1 MLTRIIFILFY
12 LLHFLPLPVL
22 HLLAYPLG
30 YLAYFTLS
38 KRRRIGMINL
48 RLCFPEKSQRERQSM
63 LRANFYH
70 MAAMLLEYSF
80 CWYASAQRIKRYVHI
95 EGEEYLYQATKHHQH
110 VLLLC
115 PHFCAFELSALRLN
129 LHYSLISI
137 FTGQKNPV
145 WNQRLYD
152 GRTRFDVLHHV
163 HLIRRNE
170 KIISIIHLLKNS
182 SALFLYLPDQ
192 DFGRKDSIFVPFFG
206 VPTAT
211 TTGVSR
217 LSNLTKRHVIPM
229 IPIRHFGRLQIKI
242 FPPCERF
249 PTTDISADTTRINQL
264 IEYLIRQH
272 PTQYF
277 WLHQRFKTRP
287 PGEKSV
293 Y

>member
-1 MLTRIIFILFY
+1 M
-12 LLHFLPLPVL
+12 
-22 HLLAYPLG
+22 
-30 YLAYFTLS
+30 
-38 KRRRIGMINL
+38 
-48 RLCFPEKSQRERQSM
+48 
-63 LRANFYH
+63 
-70 MAAMLLEYSF
+70 
-80 CWYASAQRIKRYVHI
+80 
-95 EGEEYLYQATKHHQH
+95 
-110 VLLLC
+110 
-115 PHFCAFELSALRLN
+115 
-129 LHYSLISI
+129 ISI

-182 SALFLYLPDQ
+182 LALFLYLPDQ

>member
-1 MLTRIIFILFY
+1 MLYT
-12 LLHFLPLPVL
+12 
-22 HLLAYPLG
+22 
-30 YLAYFTLS
+30 
-38 KRRRIGMINL
+38 
-48 RLCFPEKSQRERQSM
+48 
-63 LRANFYH
+63 NFYH
-70 MAAMLLEYSF
+70 MAAMFLEYSF
-80 CWYASAQRIKRYVHI
+80 CWYASAQRIKRYVHV
-95 EGEEYLYQATKHHQH
+95 EGEEYLYQAAKCHQH

-129 LHYSLISI
+129 LHHPLISI
-137 FTGQKNPV
+137 FTRQKDPV

-152 GRTRFDVLHHV
+152 GRTRFNTLHHV

-206 VPTAT
+206 IPTAT

-217 LSNLTKRHVIPM
+217 LSCLTKRHVIPM
-229 IPIRHFGRLQIKI
+229 ISIRHFGRLQIKI
-242 FPPCERF
+242 FPPCEHF

-264 IEYLIRQH
+264 IEHLIRQH

-287 PGEKSV
+287 LGEKSV